1 MSVLGAQLVLAAFVW
16 YLCCFV
22 WVWWRSAFRRVR
34 LCESMYAALGGW
46 LGGCIIA
53 LVVYVVCEALTTL
66 VWGV

>member
-22 WVWWRSAFRRVR
+22 WCWWWNAFRRR
-34 LCESMYAALGGW
+34 WLLESVCGALGGW
-46 LGGCIIA
+46 LGGCVIA
-53 LVVYVVCEALTTL
+53 ACIYAVSLALTTL